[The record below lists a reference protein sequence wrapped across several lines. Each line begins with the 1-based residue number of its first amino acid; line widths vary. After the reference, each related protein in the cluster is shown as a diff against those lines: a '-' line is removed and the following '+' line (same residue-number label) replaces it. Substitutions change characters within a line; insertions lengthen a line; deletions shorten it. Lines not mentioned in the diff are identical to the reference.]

1 MSTVCIVAEHHKGE
15 IKKATLKAISF
26 GKEAAEKIGAELHL
40 IVIGHKISGLAEQLK
55 GYGAS
60 KILIAD
66 NEAFADYNAETWSYV
81 VTEAAKICDAE
92 IVGINSG
99 TTGKDF
105 MPRVA
110 VKLEAGMASD
120 VVGFDGEC
128 FSRSMWAGN
137 VLASAQI
144 NTRIKV
150 VTVLTTAFSEAV
162 EVDAETPVEALEI
175 SVPQTKSRFIEM
187 IEAQRERPDP
197 TEARVVV
204 TGGRGLKSAENFT
217 LIEQLTDLF
226 EGAVGATRAAVDSGW
241 VNNDLQVGQTGKIVA
256 PDLYIAVGVSGAI
269 QHQAGM
275 KGSNVIVAINK
286 DEEAPI
292 FQIAD
297 FGIVADLFKAVPE
310 MIELLQAEMK

>member
-1 MSTVCIVAEHHKGE
+1 MSTVCVVAEHHKGE

-40 IVIGHKISGLAEQLK
+40 IVIGYKVSDLAEQLK

-120 VVGFDGEC
+120 VVGFDGQC

-150 VTVLTTAFSEAV
+150 VTVLTTAFSDGV
-162 EVDAETPVEALEI
+162 HVYDYTPV
-175 SVPQTKSRFIEM
+175 V
-187 IEAQRERPDP
+187 
-197 TEARVVV
+197 
-204 TGGRGLKSAENFT
+204 
-217 LIEQLTDLF
+217 
-226 EGAVGATRAAVDSGW
+226 
-241 VNNDLQVGQTGKIVA
+241 
-256 PDLYIAVGVSGAI
+256 
-269 QHQAGM
+269 
-275 KGSNVIVAINK
+275 
-286 DEEAPI
+286 
-292 FQIAD
+292 
-297 FGIVADLFKAVPE
+297 
-310 MIELLQAEMK
+310 LL